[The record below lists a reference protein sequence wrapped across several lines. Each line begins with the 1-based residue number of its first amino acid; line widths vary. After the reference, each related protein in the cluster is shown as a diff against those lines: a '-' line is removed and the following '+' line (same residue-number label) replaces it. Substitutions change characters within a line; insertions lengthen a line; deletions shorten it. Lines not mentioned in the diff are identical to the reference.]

1 MNALQVVAADGPTI
15 ARRNI
20 IKIKRVPG
28 LFVFT
33 ALSPIMFVPFEI
45 RSYQKVVSR

>member
-1 MNALQVVAADGPTI
+1 MDEAERLADRVATI

-20 IKIKRVPG
+20 IKIKRVPD

-45 RSYQKVVSR
+45 RRYQKVVSR